1 MLESLGLDDTTEAV
15 YRGMLRR
22 PQDDA
27 AELGARL
34 GLPEKQVCSAQQ
46 TLADLDLVSTSY
58 ECPGRL
64 RAVSPDLGMEAL
76 LARQSAELAAHQQRI
91 EASRAAAARLIS
103 EYAGLQ
109 PGVPNSGVEQLVGLD
124 QIRERLAA
132 LQRDIRHEVMSFSPD
147 GAQTDESMKA
157 ARPLNQ
163 QLLQRGVRMR
173 TIYLDS
179 VRNSQATVAHAD
191 WLTELGGHVRT
202 VPVLPTRMLIADRSL
217 AILPVDSEDT
227 SAGAVI
233 LTGQGTL
240 NALCALFDSTWETA
254 QPLGSVRRRDVNGLT
269 GQESTALRLLALGH
283 TDEAIAKRLGVSHRT
298 ARRIA
303 TELMERLSA
312 RSRFEAGVR
321 AVQHGWLPREP

>member
-1 MLESLGLDDTTEAV
+1 MLETLGLDRTTESV
-15 YRGMLRR
+15 YRAMLRY
-22 PQDDA
+22 PQDDPG
-27 AELGARL
+27 ELGARL
-34 GLPEKQVCSAQQ
+34 DLAEDGVRSAQKV
-46 TLADLDLVSTSY
+46 LAALNLVNMSY
-58 ECPGRL
+58 EHPDRL
-64 RAVSPDLGMEAL
+64 RAVSPDLGLEAL

-91 EASRAAAARLIS
+91 EESRAAAARLIS

-109 PGVPNSGVEQLVGLD
+109 PGTPDSGVEQVVGID
-124 QIRERLAA
+124 AIRERLAQ
-132 LQRDIRHEVMSFSPD
+132 LQRDIRQEVMSFSPD
-147 GAQTDESMKA
+147 GAQTAENLRA

-179 VRNSQATVAHAD
+179 VRNSPPTVAHAD
-191 WLTELGGHVRT
+191 WLTEMGGQVRT
-202 VPVLPTRMLIADRSL
+202 VPLLPTRMLIADRSL
-217 AILPVDSEDT
+217 AILPIDCEDT

-240 NALCALFDSTWETA
+240 NALCALFDTTWEAA
-254 QPLGSVRRRDVNGLT
+254 QPLGTARRRDANGLT
-269 GQESTALRLLALGH
+269 GQESTALRLLAQGH

-303 TELMERLSA
+303 TELMERLGA

-321 AVQHGWLPREP
+321 AVQHGWLSKEP